1 MSDTRRAGDA
11 DPNKAIIAD
20 AMKLVNIYD
29 IYCLVTWQDEK
40 QFLNITLV
48 ALFGFTGRQ
57 LKLWQ
62 NINKSRP
69 SPGSKVGQGNQGVS
83 QLINTPFFRQ
93 IDQIDKDTYEVQSCK
108 KNC

>member
-69 SPGSKVGQGNQGVS
+69 SPGSKVRQGNQGIS
-83 QLINTPFFRQ
+83 T
-93 IDQIDKDTYEVQSCK
+93 D
-108 KNC
+108 